1 MTDGKIAGCRDLDER
16 LAPYV
21 DGEAS
26 PDARRAVD
34 AHLEGCPPCRQ
45 RYEAERT
52 AREILHGCRYQL
64 RPAAPGA
71 LRARCAA
78 FSRPA
83 VGRRSGALRHWV
95 PLSLAASLLLAV
107 AGVFLFTVADHAQAL
122 ADGLALDHVKCFEV
136 RGDGRAPFDAS
147 AFSKG
152 WEQRQGWPLVVPASA
167 PSRNLRLLTVR
178 RCFSIDGRVA
188 HLMYLWNGEPLSVY
202 ILPRVVSSDRLVN
215 ALGHEAVIW
224 SANGRTYAVLA
235 EGHPAGLDQVI
246 SYVKANAK

>member
-1 MTDGKIAGCRDLDER
+1 MADEKISRCGDLDER

-34 AHLEGCPPCRQ
+34 AHLSACPPCRE

-52 AREILHGCRYQL
+52 AREILHGSRDQL

-78 FSRPA
+78 SCRP
-83 VGRRSGALRHWV
+83 VVVRRPGGLRRWV

-107 AGVFLFTVADHAQAL
+107 AGVFLFSAADHVQAF
-122 ADGLALDHVKCFEV
+122 ADGLALDHVKCFKVGETHAAV
-136 RGDGRAPFDAS
+136 DAS
-147 AFSKG
+147 TWSTR
-152 WEQRQGWPLVVPASA
+152 WEQRQGWPLAVPASA
-167 PSRNLRLLTVR
+167 PAKNLRLLTVR
-178 RCFSIDGRVA
+178 RCLSTDGWSA
-188 HLMYLWNGEPLSVY
+188 HLMYVWNGDPLSVY
-202 ILPRVVSSDRLVN
+202 VLPRVVSADRLLD
-215 ALGHEAVIW
+215 ALGHQAVIW

-235 EGHPAGLDQVI
+235 EGHPAGLDQMVN
-246 SYVKANAK
+246 YVKANAK